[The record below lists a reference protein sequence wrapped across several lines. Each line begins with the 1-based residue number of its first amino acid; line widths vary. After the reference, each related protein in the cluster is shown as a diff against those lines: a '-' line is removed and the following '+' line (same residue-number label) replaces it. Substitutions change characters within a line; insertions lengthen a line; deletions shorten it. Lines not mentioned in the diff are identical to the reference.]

1 MFVRNLFPQVMLE
14 ADKGGEGGGGATS
27 TEVTNPETK
36 VETKQDENMIP
47 LSRFNEVN
55 SKYKELAEKVQA
67 FETAQAEAERLEQ
80 EKKGEFEKLYRE
92 KEGEL
97 SQYQKDL
104 QAITERATALES
116 RFEAMVNS
124 KIEAIDENYRDLIP
138 TNLSNEAKLEWIEKA
153 ESKGLFGKKEAEVTI
168 GESTN
173 HRQEIK
179 RDVKQMSAMEKL
191 LMGYG
196 KR

>member
-1 MFVRNLFPQVMLE
+1 
-14 ADKGGEGGGGATS
+14 
-27 TEVTNPETK
+27 
-36 VETKQDENMIP
+36 MIP

-67 FETAQAEAERLEQ
+67 FEQAQAEAERLDQ

-97 SQYQKDL
+97 SKYQKDL
-104 QAITERATALES
+104 ESISERAKALES

-124 KIEAIDENYRDLIP
+124 KIETIDEDYRDLIP
-138 TNLSNEAKLEWIEKA
+138 SNLSNEEKLEWIDKA
-153 ESKGLFGKKEAEVTI
+153 EKKGLFKKANEEVTI

-173 HRQEIK
+173 RKQELK
-179 RDVKQMSAMEKL
+179 RDVGKMSAMEKL